1 MAKKRYKTISVSLDK
16 YIEAALKRANKKM
29 VGDYLFDADARLE
42 DYDKLDLSGDGLT
55 DLNDE
60 FLEFENINTLR
71 LDGNNFTHF
80 PKLVCRFKR
89 LERLSVRSCDLI
101 ISSKNFIKCDMLAR
115 LEYLDLSENY
125 FVEFPKTLC
134 RCKRLKTL
142 GLEDC
147 NITSL
152 PENIALLQELEI
164 LELYFNPN
172 LKALPKAFCKLKK
185 LEWLNLS
192 YCGLKNLPDEFGNLQ
207 SLEKLTLQ
215 GNDFEDFPKV
225 IFDLKNLKELIIDE
239 KLISQDIAKQLDEK
253 GICLKWG
260 Y

>member
-1 MAKKRYKTISVSLDK
+1 
-16 YIEAALKRANKKM
+16 
-29 VGDYLFDADARLE
+29 
-42 DYDKLDLSGDGLT
+42 
-55 DLNDE
+55 
-60 FLEFENINTLR
+60 
-71 LDGNNFTHF
+71 
-80 PKLVCRFKR
+80 
-89 LERLSVRSCDLI
+89 
-101 ISSKNFIKCDMLAR
+101 MLAR

-215 GNDFEDFPKV
+215 GNDFEDFPRV

-239 KLISQDIAKQLDEK
+239 KLISQDIAQQLDEK
-253 GICLKWG
+253 GICLKRG